1 MGPESTSRRQFSACP
16 GIVGGLT
23 DEQTP
28 KIEPDV
34 TDASK
39 LLRIGTMIRELLNE
53 ASRSPL
59 DERGREELQAIYT
72 KTIAELKEVLS
83 PELRGELDDLTVP
96 FDGTAPSESELLI
109 AQAQIVG
116 WLEGLFHG
124 LQASAM
130 AQVAQQQA
138 GTRRLPDGDKSGYL

>member
-1 MGPESTSRRQFSACP
+1 M
-16 GIVGGLT
+16 LT
-23 DEQTP
+23 EEQTP
-28 KIEPDV
+28 PEVSDP
-34 TDASK
+34 SK

-53 ASRSPL
+53 ARRAPL
-59 DERGREELQAIYT
+59 DESGREHLREIYE
-72 KTIAELKEVLS
+72 KSIRELKEVLS
-83 PELRGELDDLTVP
+83 PELRGELDELTVP
-96 FDGTAPSESELLI
+96 LDGEAPSESELLV

-138 GTRRLPDGDKSGYL
+138 ARRLPDGDKSGYL

>member
-1 MGPESTSRRQFSACP
+1 M
-16 GIVGGLT
+16 LT
-23 DEQTP
+23 TDQTP
-28 KIEPDV
+28 QQPPV

-53 ASRSPL
+53 ARRAPL
-59 DERGREELQAIYT
+59 DEDGREHLREIYT
-72 KTIAELKEVLS
+72 KSVAELREVLS

-96 FDGTAPSESELLI
+96 LDGTAPSESELLV

-130 AQVAQQQA
+130 AQFAQQQQA
-138 GTRRLPDGDKSGYL
+138 ARVLPDADTSGYL

>member
-1 MGPESTSRRQFSACP
+1 
-16 GIVGGLT
+16 
-23 DEQTP
+23 
-28 KIEPDV
+28 
-34 TDASK
+34 
-39 LLRIGTMIRELLNE
+39 MIRELLNE
-53 ASRSPL
+53 ARRAPL
-59 DERGREELQAIYT
+59 DPDGREHLREIYD
-72 KTIAELKEVLS
+72 KSIAELKEVLS

-96 FDGTAPSESELLI
+96 LEEAAPSESELLI

-138 GTRRLPDGDKSGYL
+138 ASRRLPEDGRSGYL

>member
-1 MGPESTSRRQFSACP
+1 M
-16 GIVGGLT
+16 VGALT
-23 DEQTP
+23 EEQTP
-28 KIEPDV
+28 QPPV
-34 TDASK
+34 TDPSK

-53 ASRSPL
+53 ARRSPL
-59 DERGREELQAIYT
+59 DDEGREHLREIYT
-72 KTIAELKEVLS
+72 KSIAELKEVLS

-96 FDGTAPSESELLI
+96 LDGDAPTESELLV

-138 GTRRLPDGDKSGYL
+138 ATRALPSDADRSGYL